1 MPRGTLVQ
9 SYPPT
14 MLCNFKAEHAPVKMD
29 QHASPTKLF
38 AKTEMF
44 GERTKKVEHVPVTGS
59 DVGDDSPIVEL
70 GFIDAAVRAY
80 NQHHG
85 LVWRPDDVW
94 QAIVTQLS
102 FYIQKNAE
110 ALRARFVDHDGQ
122 KELVVR
128 SYGTLFTAP
137 WGDIAKLFLKE
148 IEKNMKDPSVTAW
161 ITPDFTTTT
170 DTDRVGASI
179 AAMATFQAYFS
190 FTCQL
195 MCMLPSVK
203 LLGTEED
210 WLKLAE
216 RIKRIPEF
224 DAGDG
229 RLKEWAE
236 MLGPVIDE
244 IVATKLGKANM
255 DWWQRIANYE
265 GGGSG
270 PTYIS
275 GWITVFA
282 VFSYSGEWQ
291 GHQREIDDWGKKVTS
306 DWPIIDT
313 HDVPNGVLVV
323 PVKIDDNGAAL
334 YSGLLV
340 AGQVASNVVGD
351 GTKLAPRTD
360 WALYVPKEELS
371 Q

>member
-1 MPRGTLVQ
+1 MLSNPKVGHALVK
-9 SYPPT
+9 
-14 MLCNFKAEHAPVKMD
+14 LD
-29 QHASPTKLF
+29 QDASPTKLF
-38 AKTEMF
+38 ANTEMF
-44 GERTKKVEHVPVTGS
+44 MEHTKKVEHVPVTGS
-59 DVGDDSPIVEL
+59 DVGDGSPTVDL
-70 GFIDAAVRAY
+70 GFVDAAVLAY
-80 NQHHG
+80 NRHHG

-122 KELVVR
+122 KELVVY

-137 WGDIAKLFLKE
+137 WDAIAKLFLKE
-148 IEKNMKDPSVTAW
+148 IKKHMKDPSVTAW

-170 DTDRVGASI
+170 DTDRVAASI

-190 FTCQL
+190 FTCHI
-195 MCMLPSVK
+195 MCGLPSVE

-216 RIKRIPEF
+216 RVKRIPEF

-229 RLKEWAE
+229 HLKEWAE

-244 IVATKLGKANM
+244 IVATKQGKSNM

-282 VFSYSGEWQ
+282 AFSCTGKWQ
-291 GHQREIDDWGKKVTS
+291 GHQREIEDWDATVTS

-313 HDVPNGVLVV
+313 EDVPNGVLVV
-323 PVKIDDNGAAL
+323 PVKIDDNGIAL
-334 YSGLLV
+334 YNGLLA
-340 AGQVASNVVGD
+340 AGQVASRLVGD